1 MSNKFHWIYKKSA
14 WKLLNIES
22 SQIYSCLYSSTNS
35 TRAIGSA
42 SAAIA
47 KDEEIQPT
55 THLLTPSPSTVIQ
68 TSQPSIFTSKNKDRI
83 AQLHQRNEVKIDL
96 LPVRK
101 DFIRDEPLTTED
113 LQAIDIQVYHRK
125 PETISDYVA
134 YNTVKFM
141 RIFADAF
148 FQSRYVHRAIVLETV
163 AGVPGMVAGMFC
175 HLKSLRRMQ
184 NDNGWIE
191 RLLHEAENERMHLM
205 IWMQVTKPT
214 MMERMVVTLAQG
226 VFWNAY
232 AFFYLLFPRTAHR
245 MVGYLEEEAIVSY
258 NGFAHEILKGNI
270 ENCPAPKVAI
280 DYYNLDKNAKLL
292 DVVYAVRADEA
303 AHRDANHHFAD
314 KIDTMDENPKI

>member
-1 MSNKFHWIYKKSA
+1 M
-14 WKLLNIES
+14 
-22 SQIYSCLYSSTNS
+22 
-35 TRAIGSA
+35 
-42 SAAIA
+42 
-47 KDEEIQPT
+47 
-55 THLLTPSPSTVIQ
+55 
-68 TSQPSIFTSKNKDRI
+68 
-83 AQLHQRNEVKIDL
+83 
-96 LPVRK
+96 
-101 DFIRDEPLTTED
+101 TTED

-125 PETISDYVA
+125 PGFFYQLLYNQVFLETISDYVA

-245 MVGYLEEEAIVSY
+245 MVGLVVTNTNINTNS
-258 NGFAHEILKGNI
+258 LKLMNF
-270 ENCPAPKVAI
+270 V
-280 DYYNLDKNAKLL
+280 KN
-292 DVVYAVRADEA
+292 
-303 AHRDANHHFAD
+303 HFFLGRLPRGRSD
-314 KIDTMDENPKI
+314 CLI